1 MKTLHKRTRGGVLLS
16 LILALALGAGLV
28 SCASDDNT
36 TENETVT
43 ITLVSE
49 SRTSGTSYT
58 IEKDTA
64 IADITG
70 YVDPTKDGYTFGGWQ
85 DADGK
90 AYSTSTKINSS
101 VTLFAKWS
109 AKPNTVSNT
118 DGTTTTTTES
128 QVADGSSS
136 TTEVTKDSEGK
147 TTRTKTTTEK
157 SDGTKVTETVSDGK
171 TTTETVNADNSSSTT
186 TVTTASDGTTTT
198 TTETKDS
205 SGNST
210 GKKVVE
216 EKEDGTV
223 TTTETDADGK
233 STTISSTKDYKK
245 YISEGIANLESAT
258 PDIESA
264 ISNFNKAYE
273 TEANDETRVYS
284 ALASLASISTTSA
297 TASFFKN
304 HLGITNYPSTMNAL
318 FNGAWME
325 EAEYIDY
332 NSKNVY
338 GFTFKE
344 KSPYDE
350 INASLPGYS
359 SFTES
364 GSSSNGSTYYRC
376 TVTKVDSYNKSD
388 CVFS

>member
-1 MKTLHKRTRGGVLLS
+1 MKTLHKRTRRGVLLS